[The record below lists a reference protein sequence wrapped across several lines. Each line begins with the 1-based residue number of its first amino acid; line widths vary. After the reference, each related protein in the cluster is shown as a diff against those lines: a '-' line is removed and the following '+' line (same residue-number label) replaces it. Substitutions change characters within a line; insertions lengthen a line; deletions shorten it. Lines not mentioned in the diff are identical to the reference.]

1 MTRLVDIAGVIRSK
15 NAGPFELTLD
25 VFFLDRSGWET
36 ARESGALSADAI
48 AALYRVPKEDVLAVH
63 WFAPALGWK
72 AVIRRQVSS
81 GTVGDRDGYGAQ
93 QHAPLLGLTLRG

>member
-1 MTRLVDIAGVIRSK
+1 MIRLTDIAAVIRSK

-25 VFFLDRSGWET
+25 VFFVDASGWET
-36 ARESGALSADAI
+36 ARQSGAMSADAI
-48 AALYRVPKEDVLAVH
+48 ATLYGVPSDEVLAVH

-72 AVIRRQVSS
+72 AVLRRSVGS

-93 QHAPLLGLTLRG
+93 QHAPLLALTF